1 MEKLALALVSSK
13 TSLLPYFQTHKIVVL
28 TEFPLKAV
36 LQKMDSSSPILK
48 FSQDLAN
55 YDIQFE
61 PRTSVKGQALA
72 DFFAEL
78 TPNLKDETIFFYWPR
93 RRDSKLKLR
102 S

>member
-1 MEKLALALVSSK
+1 MEKLALALVSAK
-13 TSLLPYFQTHKIVVL
+13 TSLLPYFQCHRIVVL

-36 LQKMDSSSPILK
+36 LRKVTSLSRILK

-61 PRTSVKGQALA
+61 PRTTIKGQVLA

-78 TPNLKDETIFFYWPR
+78 TSGLKDEE
-93 RRDSKLKLR
+93 
-102 S
+102 

>member
-48 FSQDLAN
+48 FS
-55 YDIQFE
+55 
-61 PRTSVKGQALA
+61 
-72 DFFAEL
+72 
-78 TPNLKDETIFFYWPR
+78 
-93 RRDSKLKLR
+93 
-102 S
+102 